1 MKIGGY
7 FIFGLLLLLHGKVLG
22 QAQQKI
28 DSLQYILDNSRNTGD
43 TVHADILNQIGFEY
57 WTIDPAKSERYGKEA
72 LAISEPIK
80 YYEGKAM
87 AHRVIGVSYWSR
99 GDYLNALTNLFE
111 SQVFYKASQD
121 LLGEANSTMN
131 IGMVYADQK
140 DFGRA
145 LEHYQYA
152 NQLFEKLGRIDRVGT
167 SFDKIGT
174 VYLEKGDLEKAFD
187 YLHRAL
193 EIHQESNFQFGIMEA
208 CNRLGLLYRE
218 RGEYDIAMEYLKR
231 SRKISRTNQDNE
243 HITKNNENI
252 ASVFIQLGQMD
263 SAKYYLDEAYPIAIA
278 GQYHKWL
285 QDILKDYRDVF
296 VSKKDY
302 GKALLYSE
310 HYEKLKDSIFSEEK
324 RSQIANLEFE
334 HQRAQQQQA
343 LKLHENQIV
352 LLQQEKRIERLL
364 ILGLIVGIIVLI
376 GCGIFFIRQQRFRF
390 KQNHEIAERKRKLAA
405 IELENAKLRE
415 EELKKSLDFKNKELT
430 SYTINFIQ
438 KNELIE
444 SIRQQLDNL
453 KKIIPVEELKGIN
466 TLIRKSASVDNDW
479 EDFKRTF
486 ENVHH
491 NFFGKLLDQY
501 PDLTPAELRLC
512 ALICL
517 NLSIKEM
524 ASLMGISADSV
535 KTARYRLRKKF
546 NLEQDQNLTDFVI
559 GFG

>member
-1 MKIGGY
+1 MKIVGY
-7 FIFGLLLLLHGKVLG
+7 FIFGLLLLCNKHGFA

-28 DSLQYILDNSRNTGD
+28 DSLQQVLKSLHNTKD
-43 TVHADILNQIGFEY
+43 TLHVDALNEIGFEY
-57 WTIDPAKSERYGKEA
+57 WTIDPAKSEQYGKEA
-72 LAISEPIK
+72 LAISESIA
-80 YYEGKAM
+80 YNRGKAM
-87 AHRVIGVSYWSR
+87 AYRVIGVSHWSR
-99 GDYLNALTNLFE
+99 GDYLNALTNLFK
-111 SQVFYKASQD
+111 SQTFYKASKD

-145 LEHYQYA
+145 LENYQYA
-152 NQLFEKLGRIDRVGT
+152 NQLFEKLGRRDRIGT
-167 SFDKIGT
+167 AFDKIGT
-174 VYLEKGDLEKAFD
+174 VYLEKGDLDKAFD
-187 YLHRAL
+187 YLHRGL
-193 EIHQESNFQFGIMEA
+193 EIHQETKFLFGIMEA
-208 CNRLGLLYRE
+208 SNRLGLLYKE
-218 RGEYDIAMEYLKR
+218 RDEYDMAMEYLKR
-231 SRKISRTNQDNE
+231 SRAISLAHKDNE

-252 ASVFIQLGQMD
+252 ASVFIKLGLMD
-263 SAKYYLDEAYPIAIA
+263 SAKYYLDGAYPIAVA

-285 QDILKDYRDVF
+285 RDILKDYRDIY
-296 VSKKDY
+296 VSQKDY
-302 GKALLYSE
+302 KKALLYSE
-310 HYEKLKDSIFSEEK
+310 RYEQLKDSIFSEEK
-324 RSQIANLEFE
+324 RSQITNLQFE
-334 HQRAQQQQA
+334 HQMAQQQQA

-352 LLQQEKRIERLL
+352 LLQQEKRLERFL
-364 ILGLIVGIIVLI
+364 IFGLVAGIMALI
-376 GCGIFFIRQQRFRF
+376 GGGVYFIRQQRFRYR
-390 KQNHEIAERKRKLAA
+390 QNQEIAERKRKLAA

-438 KNELIE
+438 KNDLIE
-444 SIRQQLDNL
+444 SIRLQLDAL
-453 KKIIPVEELKGIN
+453 KKVIPAEELKGIN

-491 NFFGKLLDQY
+491 NFFGKLLEKY

-517 NLSIKEM
+517 NLSMKEM
-524 ASLMGISADSV
+524 ASLLGISADSV

>member
-1 MKIGGY
+1 MKIVGY
-7 FIFGLLLLLHGKVLG
+7 FIFGLLLLCHGFGFG
-22 QAQQKI
+22 QAQYKI
-28 DSLQYILDNSRNTGD
+28 DSLHQVLGSVHQTKD
-43 TVHADILNQIGFEY
+43 TLHVDVLNQIGFEY

-72 LAISEPIK
+72 LAISESIK
-80 YYEGKAM
+80 YTRGKAM
-87 AHRVIGVSYWSR
+87 AHRVIGVSHWSR
-99 GDYLNALTNLFE
+99 GDYLNALTHLFE
-111 SQVFYKASQD
+111 SQNFYKASKD

-145 LEHYQYA
+145 LENYQYA
-152 NQLFEKLGRIDRVGT
+152 NQLFEKLGKRDRIGT
-167 SFDKIGT
+167 AFDKIGT
-174 VYLEKGDLEKAFD
+174 VYLEKGDLDKAFD
-187 YLHRAL
+187 YLHRGL
-193 EIHQESNFQFGIMEA
+193 EIHQENKFLFGVMEA
-208 CNRLGLLYRE
+208 CNRLGLLYKE
-218 RGEYDIAMEYLKR
+218 RGEYNMAMEYLKR
-231 SRKISRTNQDNE
+231 SRAISLAHNDNE

-252 ASVFIQLGQMD
+252 ASVFIKLGLMD
-263 SAKYYLDEAYPIAIA
+263 SAKYYLDEAYPIAVT

-285 QDILKDYRDVF
+285 RDILKDYRDIF

-302 GKALLYSE
+302 EKAFLYGE

-324 RSQIANLEFE
+324 RSQITNLQFE
-334 HQRAQQQQA
+334 HQMAQQQQA
-343 LKLHENQIV
+343 LKLHEKQIV
-352 LLQQEKRIERLL
+352 LLQQEKRLERFL
-364 ILGLIVGIIVLI
+364 IFGLAGGIIALLGGGVY
-376 GCGIFFIRQQRFRF
+376 FIRQQRIRYR
-390 KQNHEIAERKRKLAA
+390 QNQGIAERKRKLAT

-415 EELKKSLDFKNKELT
+415 DELKKSLDFKNKELT

-444 SIRQQLDNL
+444 SIRQQLDGL
-453 KKIIPVEELKGIN
+453 KKIIPAEELKGIN

-491 NFFGKLLDQY
+491 NFFAKLLDQY
-501 PDLTPAELRLC
+501 PDLTAAELRLC

-524 ASLMGISADSV
+524 ASLLGISADSV
-535 KTARYRLRKKF
+535 KTARYRLRKRF
-546 NLEQDQNLTDFVI
+546 NLGQHQNLTDFVI

>member
-1 MKIGGY
+1 MKIIGY
-7 FIFGLLLLLHGKVLG
+7 FILGSLLCCQGSVFG
-22 QAQQKI
+22 QAQDKI
-28 DSLQYILDNSRNTGD
+28 DSLEQVLESFQITKD
-43 TVHADILNQIGFEY
+43 TSHVDILNQIGFEY

-72 LAISEPIK
+72 LAISESIA
-80 YYEGKAM
+80 YSRGKAM
-87 AHRVIGVSYWSR
+87 AYRVIGVSHWSR

-111 SQVFYKASQD
+111 SQTYYKITQD
-121 LLGEANSTMN
+121 LLGEANSTLN

-145 LEHYQYA
+145 LENYQYA
-152 NQLFEKLGRIDRVGT
+152 NQLFEKLGRTDRVGT
-167 SFDKIGT
+167 TFDKIGT

-187 YLHRAL
+187 YLHRGL
-193 EIHQESNFQFGIMEA
+193 EIHQENNFLFGIMEA
-208 CNRLGLLYRE
+208 SNRLGLLYSE
-218 RGEYDIAMEYLKR
+218 RGEYAMALEYLKR
-231 SRKISRTNQDNE
+231 SRKISLTNKDNE

-252 ASVFIQLGQMD
+252 ASVFIRLGEMD
-263 SAKYYLDEAYPIAIA
+263 SATYYLDEAYPIAIA

-285 QDILKDYRDVF
+285 RDILKDYRDVF

-302 GKALLYSE
+302 RKALEYSE

-324 RSQIANLEFE
+324 RSQIANLQFE
-334 HQRAQQQQA
+334 HQMAQQQQA
-343 LKLHENQIV
+343 LKLHEKQIV
-352 LLQQEKRIERLL
+352 LLQQEKRMERLL
-364 ILGLIVGIIVLI
+364 ILGLVVGILVVI
-376 GCGIFFIRQQRFRF
+376 GVGIFFLRQQRFRH
-390 KQNHEIAERKRKLAA
+390 KQNQEIAERKRKLAT

-444 SIRQQLDNL
+444 SIRQQLDDL
-453 KKIIPVEELKGIN
+453 KKVIPANELNGIN

-491 NFFGKLLDQY
+491 NFFAKLLDQH
-501 PDLTPAELRLC
+501 PDLTSAELRLC

-524 ASLMGISADSV
+524 ASLLGISADSV